1 MQALIDY
8 IIYDIK
14 QKHINDPAIG
24 HLDNILEIV
33 LLSNRYE
40 TGKYINS
47 IIDKETY
54 WIVSNHFGYISGQ
67 WQDIEFIKLIER
79 KTEEFKGIV
88 EESYYKRFIDNIKE
102 SIDALDEDVKKDLI

>member
-14 QKHINDPAIG
+14 QKDVNDPARG
-24 HLDNILEIV
+24 YLRNILEIV

-40 TGKYINS
+40 TEKYIKEIS
-47 IIDKETY
+47 DKDIY
-54 WIVSNHFGYISGQ
+54 WMVSTHFGYISGQ
-67 WQDIEFIKLIER
+67 WQDLKFIELIKH

-88 EESYYKRFIDNIKE
+88 EESYYKGFLDNVKE
-102 SIDALDEDVKKDLI
+102 SIDALEENVKSQL